1 MHHPRVL
8 LFVPPCLRAPV
19 PSHLTMPR
27 FTFRLQRVLELRQ
40 RTEDE
45 HRRRVAAI
53 EAERAA
59 AEERLRSIQ
68 ATITASRA
76 EQRAMLAASAATES
90 RGLNMTALRTHTGAL
105 MGLTAQAHRT
115 ALELAGI
122 LKRLEAARALLAKAS
137 ADRKAVE
144 LLRERAYEQWKQEQ
158 SRREIMH
165 LDEIGATAYTRAA
178 ASEE

>member
-1 MHHPRVL
+1 
-8 LFVPPCLRAPV
+8 
-19 PSHLTMPR
+19 MPR
-27 FTFRLQRVLELRQ
+27 FTFNLQRVLDLRR
-40 RTEDE
+40 RTEDD

-59 AEERLRSIQ
+59 AEDRLRAIQ
-68 ATITASRA
+68 ATITASRV
-76 EQRAMLAASAATES
+76 EQRTMLTSGAAAET

-122 LKRLEAARALLAKAS
+122 LKRLEAARVLLAKAS

-144 LLRERAYEQWKQEQ
+144 LLREQAYEQWKQDQ
-158 SRREIMH
+158 NRREILQ
-165 LDEIGATAYTRAA
+165 LDEIGASARTRAA
-178 ASEE
+178 EHAEHGV